1 VTLALFYVDR
11 KLKPYF
17 QACQVIVLTD
27 LPLRQ
32 ILYKP
37 GLSGYL
43 VKWAIEMGEY
53 GLQYQLRT
61 TIKGQSLAN
70 IIAKCSFTKPSLL
83 EIKNEVAKNQ
93 FPTDPWMVHID
104 EESNTNGSGAWLMLN
119 SHWA

>member
-37 GLSGYL
+37 GQSGYL
-43 VKWAIEMGEY
+43 VKWVIEMGEY
-53 GLQYQLRT
+53 GLQYQFRT
-61 TIKGQSLAN
+61 TIKGQS
-70 IIAKCSFTKPSLL
+70 
-83 EIKNEVAKNQ
+83 
-93 FPTDPWMVHID
+93 
-104 EESNTNGSGAWLMLN
+104 
-119 SHWA
+119 